1 MRYGRYALS
10 ALSIIDFGLSVN
22 ESRLSRRSR
31 SRERL
36 YFRSWRSF
44 ACFVVPLREEEGRM
58 LETTLAQLR
67 FAASLVFGMRFSP
80 RSLEQLVDSLRDPLH
95 AFGTIDSEQ
104 EIILADP

>member
-36 YFRSWRSF
+36 YFCSWRPF
-44 ACFVVPLREEEGRM
+44 ARFVVPLREEEGRM

-80 RSLEQLVDSLRDPLH
+80 RSLEQLVDSLRATQH
-95 AFGTIDSEQ
+95 AFGTIGSEGAT
-104 EIILADP
+104 LLGV